1 MLQWVWPLPL
11 ALGAYFAPESPWNAV
26 RRGQYAQARAS
37 LLRLRAH
44 GDHEEQAVDNTMA
57 YMVHVTRIEQAE
69 TAGAGYL
76 ECFKGTNARRTEIVS
91 DGWGRGYI
99 TWLISIRRTASYG
112 PRKSS
117 AGMPFSDMPSS
128 SSRKPGSA
136 SPRRSI

>member
-1 MLQWVWPLPL
+1 MEGTSVRWQVGNPFLIDRAALSRQLPFMLHWVWPLPL

-91 DGWGRGYI
+91 DGCAEGISRG
-99 TWLISIRRTASYG
+99 
-112 PRKSS
+112 
-117 AGMPFSDMPSS
+117 
-128 SSRKPGSA
+128 
-136 SPRRSI
+136 